1 MLRFFRKIRQRL
13 LSDSPPDRDSRAG
26 KFSKYFLYVIVEIII
41 VIVGILIALQV
52 DTWNEQQ
59 KEEDLYRT
67 YLVRLKA
74 DYDEKLTIIELV
86 KTKGDELVSLARY
99 LTDYLNGGLNSL
111 DTLKL
116 AVAMEKSAGL
126 NPIYLSIPTYA
137 ELSSTGRL
145 AIIENDSLKYLL
157 NGWHEYAKWRE
168 GQQTEVIPWVARYR
182 DLIRNTLVT
191 EDKMFIINSW
201 WRPYPDHPIWD
212 SLHLETSG
220 TKITQGL
227 SGNPDILGLLN
238 DILIFRTVY
247 QDLIENEKEYCLE
260 MIELIESEINR
271 LKE

>member
-1 MLRFFRKIRQRL
+1 MLRFLSQIRQRL
-13 LSDSPPDRDSRAG
+13 LTDN

-52 DTWNEQQ
+52 DNWNEQQ
-59 KEEDLYRT
+59 KEEDLYKT

-74 DYDEKLTIIELV
+74 DYEEKLERLEDAE
-86 KTKGDELVSLARY
+86 KMGEELVSLAGY
-99 LTDYLNGGLNSL
+99 LTDFLNGELTSL

-126 NPIYLSIPTYA
+126 NPDYLPIPTYA

-145 AIIENDSLKYLL
+145 AIIANDSLKYLL

-168 GQQTEVIPWVARYR
+168 GQQTEHIPWVAKYR
-182 DLIRNTLVT
+182 DLMRNILVT
-191 EDKMFIINSW
+191 EDKMFISRSW

-212 SLHLETSG
+212 SLHLETNGS
-220 TKITQGL
+220 KITREL
-227 SGNPDILGLLN
+227 SENPDILGLLN

-247 QDLIENEKEYCLE
+247 QNLREGEKRGCLEIIDLID
-260 MIELIESEINR
+260 SEINR
-271 LKE
+271 LTK